1 MKIIKCCKEIIVVYL
16 LQLLLMF
23 ISSFIYMYVF
33 NGSSLNS
40 FFSNEFYFIIV
51 FFNILVLLYLLKHY
65 YTKEKEI
72 RLSSFISS
80 IFIVVSVSLVLNM
93 LFFMFNL
100 QNVSNMSIS
109 IYLLIF
115 SSGIIGPIVEE
126 YLFRKILLTRLLE
139 LYSTKLAIIIECL
152 IFSLFHSGLNGII
165 YAFIIGLILSIIYVK
180 YKNINV
186 SIIAHMIS
194 NTLVLFLIGFNI
206 YILLLSIVML
216 ILGLVIR
223 KKMLA

>member
-40 FFSNEFYFIIV
+40 FLSDEFYFIMV

-72 RLSSFISS
+72 KLSSFISS
-80 IFIVVSVSLVLNM
+80 IFIVVSISLILNM
-93 LFFMFNL
+93 LFFVFNL
-100 QNVSNMSIS
+100 QNVSNISIN

-126 YLFRKILLTRLLE
+126 YLFRKILLNRLLE

-152 IFSLFHSGLNGII
+152 IFALFHSGLNGII

-180 YKNINV
+180 YKNINI

-194 NTLVLFLIGFNI
+194 NILVLFLMGFNI
-206 YILLLSIVML
+206 YILLLSIIML
-216 ILGLVIR
+216 ILGLLIR